1 MHQKSRNQLSNFNK
15 TTNKS
20 FAEDGEFEVDLN
32 TTTQT
37 YGGPSGLSFTS
48 TARDDYHQKELARK
62 SEANEN
68 LKFSMIN
75 KFIKSMKNPV
85 YVQTPVNLVNQT
97 RYRMYRTAKI
107 IKNDHDR
114 ILVINYMISNV
125 FRVFLFLHDCNWLE
139 AFLTTYANLTIVEEF
154 NEYVVYTKHG
164 LMLALLL

>member
-1 MHQKSRNQLSNFNK
+1 MLPRNKQSTFNK

-20 FAEDGEFEVDLN
+20 FAEDGDFEVDLN
-32 TTTQT
+32 STTQT
-37 YGGPSGLSFTS
+37 YGGPSFTS
-48 TARDDYHQKELARK
+48 TARDDHQQRELARK

-75 KFIKSMKNPV
+75 KFKKSMKDPV
-85 YVQTPVNLVNQT
+85 YVQTPVNLGNQT

-114 ILVINYMISNV
+114 ILVLNYLISNM